1 MNRCLSLVVLFVG
14 MAIATPGPAAAQ
26 DSQPLPSPLSLAD
39 VVRIANERRDE
50 IQAARARTRAAE
62 ARPAIVSALAD
73 PMISPSLD
81 HLPFMMNGADYS
93 VTFEQQVPLSGIRGH
108 RRASALADVDRLR
121 ADTSRTTLDVGVEAA
136 NAYLML
142 QERRRTAALVNE
154 QIAFARDVVS
164 AANARYASGTAPQSD
179 VLRAE
184 VEVAR
189 LEAFARALIGEVRG
203 AEAMLNTSLALDADR
218 PVPPLATLSL
228 PRAVP
233 SWPAI
238 KTALT
243 SRPELAAGRAGIARA
258 DAEVQV
264 MRDMYRPMATVRTGP
279 SYTMAEGR
287 GWMAMVGVS
296 LPIWRDRL
304 KAGVAEAQ
312 AMRSMAEADL
322 RAMTRMIE
330 GEAAVAVSQV
340 QAARDRQNALNT
352 DVLPRARMSIEPA
365 VASYASGQ
373 LPLVSVIEAIQAL
386 WLVQSDLITADTQL
400 GLAWARLGRAIGSYE
415 AIVQ

>member
-1 MNRCLSLVVLFVG
+1 MTRFPSSVVLLMV
-14 MAIATPGPAAAQ
+14 MATALPSNATAQ
-26 DSQPLPSPLSLAD
+26 DAELPSPLRLAD
-39 VVRIANERRDE
+39 VIRIAGERRDE
-50 IQAARARTRAAE
+50 IQAARARTTAGE
-62 ARPAIVSALAD
+62 ARPTIVSALSD
-73 PMISPSLD
+73 PMLSPSLD
-81 HLPFMMNGADYS
+81 HLPFMLNGADYS
-93 VTFEQQVPLSGIRGH
+93 ITIEQQIPLSGIRGH

-121 ADTSRTTLDVGVEAA
+121 AATNRTSLDVSVEAA

-142 QERRRTAALVNE
+142 QERRRTATLVNE

-189 LEAFARALIGEVRG
+189 LEATARALVGEVRG
-203 AEAMLNTSLALDADR
+203 AEAMLNTSLAIDADAS
-218 PVPPLATLSL
+218 VPPLAVLAL
-228 PRAVP
+228 PSAVP
-233 SWPAI
+233 SWTTIKSAI
-238 KTALT
+238 T
-243 SRPELAAGRAGIARA
+243 SRPELVAGRADIARA
-258 DAEVQV
+258 DAEVLV
-264 MRDMYRPMATVRTGP
+264 MRDMFKPMATIRTGP
-279 SYTMAEGR
+279 SYTMTDGH
-287 GWMAMVGVS
+287 GWMAMVGLS
-296 LPIWRDRL
+296 LPIWRSKL

-330 GEAAVAVSQV
+330 GEAAVAVSQL
-340 QAARDRQNALNT
+340 QAARDRQTALNA
-352 DVLPRARMSIEPA
+352 DVLPRARMAIEPA
-365 VASYASGQ
+365 VSSYAAGQ
-373 LPLVSVIEAIQAL
+373 LPLVSVIEAVQAL

>member
-1 MNRCLSLVVLFVG
+1 MSRFSLSIVLVVAMVW
-14 MAIATPGPAAAQ
+14 PGVVAAQ
-26 DSQPLPSPLSLAD
+26 TSTSLPSPLTLAD
-39 VVRIANERRDE
+39 VIRIAGERRDE
-50 IQAARARTRAAE
+50 IQAARSRTTASE
-62 ARPAIVSALAD
+62 ARPFIVSALSE
-73 PMISPSLD
+73 PMLSPSLD

-93 VTFEQQVPLSGIRGH
+93 ITIEQQLPLSGIRGH

-121 ADTSRTTLDVGVEAA
+121 AETNRTTLDVGVEAA

-142 QERRRTAALVNE
+142 QERRRTTTLVNE

-164 AANARYASGTAPQSD
+164 AANARYGSGTAPQSD

-189 LEAFARALIGEVRG
+189 LEATARALIGEVRA
-203 AEAMLNTSLALDADR
+203 AEAMLNTSLALDADA
-218 PVPPLATLSL
+218 PVPALATLSL
-228 PRAVP
+228 PGTVP
-233 SWPAI
+233 PWAAI

-243 SRPELAAGRAGIARA
+243 SRPELIAGRAEIARA
-258 DAEVQV
+258 EADVQV
-264 MRDMYRPMATVRTGP
+264 MRDMSKPMATIRTGP

-287 GWMAMVGVS
+287 GWMAMVGLS
-296 LPIWRDRL
+296 LPIWRGKLR
-304 KAGVAEAQ
+304 AGVAEAQ
-312 AMRSMAEADL
+312 AMRSMADADL

-330 GEAAVAVSQV
+330 GQAAVAVSQV
-340 QAARDRQNALNT
+340 QAARDRQTALTT
-352 DVLPRARMSIEPA
+352 DVLPRARMTIEPA

-400 GLAWARLGRAIGSYE
+400 GLAWTRLGRALGSYE
-415 AIVQ
+415 AIIQ